1 MDGNG
6 VTPAYITQSGTG
18 AFADL
23 QHFPLTVF
31 SGDADLATLIG
42 VPKEDTH
49 DACVLEFDFVPL
61 GDTIKF
67 NYVFSSE
74 EYPEFACAGFNDAF
88 AFFISGPGIT
98 GLKNIAIVPGTNDP
112 VTIDNINDVS
122 GCGIYPQH
130 YISNQ
135 PNVLFTHNGHTRIFT
150 AVSQVQPCQ
159 TYHLKLVIADV
170 GDGSYDSGVFLEAK
184 SLSSNAIGLQNL
196 TQTDNQ
202 GNSYL
207 VEGCATGAF
216 RIKRPYLSP
225 NPLVVNLSYGGT
237 AHADHMTRGH
247 AYRPGIAEAV
257 TGAGLP
263 GEARALHQLCPRV
276 PVRARL
282 AAEDAPHDPGRTRR
296 QQAALQQ
303 FVLWLKA
310 QTRRLATPGEGAVT
324 ADQLLQTA
332 AGTAENQRQIGL
344 GQRRQQ

>member
-1 MDGNG
+1 VKPIAKIFLLCCLGILSLSGAKAQLQITPESTALGLIQKLLGQGVTVSNVTLVGDPRATGFFNNISGTSIGIDSGIVLTNGRAKTDLSSPSPIGMDGNG

-237 AHADHMTRGH
+237 AINGVDE
-247 AYRPGIAEAV
+247 PSEN
-257 TGAGLP
+257 
-263 GEARALHQLCPRV
+263 
-276 PVRARL
+276 
-282 AAEDAPHDPGRTRR
+282 RR
-296 QQAALQQ
+296 
-303 FVLWLKA
+303 
-310 QTRRLATPGEGAVT
+310 
-324 ADQLLQTA
+324 
-332 AGTAENQRQIGL
+332 
-344 GQRRQQ
+344 